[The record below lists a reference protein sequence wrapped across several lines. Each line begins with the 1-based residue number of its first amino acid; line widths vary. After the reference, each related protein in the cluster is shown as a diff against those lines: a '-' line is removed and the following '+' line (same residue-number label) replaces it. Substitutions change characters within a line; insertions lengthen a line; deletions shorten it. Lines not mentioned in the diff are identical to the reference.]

1 MPTSIVTGGA
11 GFLGSHLCERLL
23 GMGHRVICIDN
34 LETGSLENIAHIR
47 DDAFEFRN
55 VDITSR
61 VEIPEEVDFVYHL
74 ASPASPID
82 YLRLPLHT
90 LKVGSHG
97 THHML
102 GVAKFKRARFL
113 LASTSEVYGDP
124 QVHPQRED
132 YWGHVNPIGPRGV
145 YDEAKRYAE
154 ALTMAYHRQQGVDTA
169 IVRIFNSVLADEQIL
184 FDDGREL
191 QRCTAAELS
200 ARLARYASPAAYAKR
215 SGEATPRGVA
225 LLEPEPSA
233 AVEFAVDG
241 FSVPSFTDGGRMVAA
256 EPSGFI
262 GHPTR
267 QRCFEVTTRYGR
279 SVRVTGDHSL
289 FVEGPDGEPTPKP
302 VNELE
307 IGDRIAIAGRIEVPE
322 RDRTVVSA
330 IEAWRWAEN
339 DPLDLYAEYPGLGA
353 KVWERRFD
361 VFGLL
366 AKLKPGEG
374 RVWRNGIWTQILRM
388 RDSDRAML
396 PVLWRLG
403 EAVPAGA
410 KVRARTPGRS
420 VALPARI
427 EITDDLLWL
436 LGLYVAEGC
445 MHEKGKNAFLTISG
459 EPELLERAARVV
471 EESFGLHVTW
481 GKASED
487 RAASIFVHSKLLLR
501 LWDFLGLDRN
511 RKRIPG
517 WVLGLPL
524 SRLKWFIEGYREG
537 DGVHSGLKFEEATRH
552 EFSTVHEEL
561 KDDLVVAFAR
571 FGLVPAVGRYSSTFR
586 RRTGDRR
593 YPFWR
598 LTLQGVS
605 PWSPLEWDRGVG
617 QALQAR
623 RHGDLVWAPVRE
635 IVEVPATEL
644 VYDFSVPGLENF
656 WAGTGVVAKNTYGPR
671 MRPHDGRAIPTFLR
685 QALQDRPLTVFGDGS
700 QTRSFCYVDDL
711 IRGIVAL
718 AESDV
723 HTPVNIGNPNEFTL
737 LELAKAVVE
746 VTESRSEIVYEALPV
761 DDPQQRRP
769 DIGRARDLL
778 GWEPAIELSE
788 GLRRTID
795 EAGIERLV
803 GASD

>member
-1 MPTSIVTGGA
+1 MSTCVVTGGA
-11 GFLGSHLCERLL
+11 GFLGSHLCEHLL
-23 GMGHRVICIDN
+23 GQGHRVVCVDN
-34 LETGSLENIAHIR
+34 LETGSLQNIEHIR
-47 DDAFEFRN
+47 DPAFEFRN
-55 VDITSR
+55 IDIIERVDI
-61 VEIPEEVDFVYHL
+61 PEQVDFVYHL

-124 QVHPQRED
+124 EVHPQTED

-154 ALTMAYHRQQGVDTA
+154 AMTMAYHRQQGVDTS

-191 QRCTAAELS
+191 QRCAAGELA
-200 ARLARYASPAAYAKR
+200 ARLASYSRLSAYAK
-215 SGEATPRGVA
+215 
-225 LLEPEPSA
+225 SA
-233 AVEFAVDG
+233 APAGRGGAMVLDREPAPALEFPLDG
-241 FSVPSFTDGGRMVAA
+241 FSVPSFSSGGRMVAA
-256 EPSGFI
+256 EPSAFI
-262 GHPTR
+262 GHPTE
-267 QRCFEVTTRYGR
+267 QRCYAVTTRYGR
-279 SVRVTGDHSL
+279 SVKVTGDHSL
-289 FVEGPDGEPTPKP
+289 FVEGPDGGPTPKP
-302 VNELE
+302 VNDLE

-322 RDRTVVSA
+322 RDRTLVSM
-330 IEAWRWAEN
+330 IEVWRWAEE
-339 DPLDLYAEYPGLGA
+339 DPLDLYAEYPGVGA

-374 RVWRNGIWTQILRM
+374 RVWRNWIWKQIIDM
-388 RDSDRAML
+388 RDRDRVML

-403 EAVPAGA
+403 EPVPEDARL
-410 KVRARTPGRS
+410 RARTPGRS
-420 VALPARI
+420 VPMPAHVK
-427 EITDDLLWL
+427 ITDGLLWL

-445 MHEKGKNAFLTISG
+445 MQEQDKNAFLTISG
-459 EPELLERAARVV
+459 EEGLLERAAKVF
-471 EESFGLHVTW
+471 EDSFGLHVTW
-481 GKASED
+481 AKAAAD
-487 RAASIFVHSKLLLR
+487 RAASIFIHSKLLLC
-501 LWDFLGLDRN
+501 LWDFLGFDHN

-517 WVLGLPL
+517 WILGLPL

-537 DGVHSGLKFEEATRH
+537 DGVHSGQKLEEAVRH
-552 EFSTVHEEL
+552 EFSTVHDEL

-571 FGLVPAVGRYSSTFR
+571 FGLVPAVGRYESTFR
-586 RRTGDRR
+586 QRTGDRR

-598 LTLQGVS
+598 LTLAKVS
-605 PWSPLEWDRGVG
+605 PWSPLEWDEGVS
-617 QALQAR
+617 QVLQAR
-623 RHGDLVWAPVRE
+623 RHGDLVWAPVKKIE
-635 IVEVPATEL
+635 EVPATEL
-644 VYDFSVPGLENF
+644 VFDFSVPGLENF
-656 WAGTGVVAKNTYGPR
+656 WAGGVACANTYGPR

-737 LELAKAVVE
+737 LELAKTVIE
-746 VTESRSEIVYEALPV
+746 VAESRSEIVYEPLPV
-761 DDPQQRRP
+761 DDPKQRRP

-778 GWEPAIELSE
+778 RWEPQVELRE
-788 GLRRTID
+788 GLRRTI
-795 EAGIERLV
+795 EQTGIERLV